1 MLDIFE
7 IAIGCCERVG
17 PLAERISARDRS
29 LADQLRRAMASVAM
43 NVAEGAGSQGG
54 NKRVRYFTA
63 LGSAREVD
71 AALRVAVAFGYVGP
85 IEEGLARDLDRVA
98 AALWRL
104 THPRR

>member
-7 IAIGCCERVG
+7 VAIGCCEQVG

-43 NVAEGAGSQGG
+43 NIAEGAGSQGG
-54 NKRVRYFTA
+54 NKRARYFTA
-63 LGSAREVD
+63 LGSAREVE
-71 AALRVAVAFGYVGP
+71 AALRVAAAFGYVGP
-85 IEEGLARDLDRVA
+85 IEEALARDLDRVRA
-98 AALWRL
+98 TLWRV